1 MVFSGVF
8 SSGIP
13 IVLEYG
19 VEKELFYSLRDGWNY
34 EEIWCKYLGILYD

>member
-34 EEIWCKYLGILYD
+34 EEIFFYFILLVIT